1 MVILG
6 WKEVNGRK
14 ISGGGEGLSS
24 DCLFEISTDGFE
36 IWGGGAYY
44 YGLEGGEI

>member
-1 MVILG
+1 MLILL

-14 ISGGGEGLSS
+14 ISGRGEGLSS
-24 DCLFEISTDGFE
+24 DCLCKISRDGFT
-36 IWGGGAYY
+36 IWGGGMYY